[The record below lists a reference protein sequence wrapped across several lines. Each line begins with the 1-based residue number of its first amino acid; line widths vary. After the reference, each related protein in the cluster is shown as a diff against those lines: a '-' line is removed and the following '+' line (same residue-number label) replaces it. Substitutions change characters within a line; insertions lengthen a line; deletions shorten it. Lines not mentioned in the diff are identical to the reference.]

1 MRGAPD
7 QRVTARHFSGGE
19 FLVTFAVLAVLSAG
33 QALVLSAYVELEPVP
48 AGFIWGMAGY
58 WAIVAA
64 VFSLVTHYQ
73 IRKRFDL
80 PMRRLSAAA
89 KAVAGGDFSVYVEP
103 VHKGD
108 KRDYLDVMA
117 EDFNTMVEELSSIET
132 LKSDFI
138 SNVSHEIKTPWPL
151 SKAMPWPC
159 SGRGCP
165 RRSGGTIPAL
175 SSPPP
180 GS

>member
-1 MRGAPD
+1 M
-7 QRVTARHFSGGE
+7 
-19 FLVTFAVLAVLSAG
+19 LAVLSAG

-108 KRDYLDVMA
+108 KRDYLRRDGRGLQHHGGGAVQHRNPQ
-117 EDFNTMVEELSSIET
+117 ERFHLQR
-132 LKSDFI
+132 L
-138 SNVSHEIKTPWPL
+138 HEIKTPLAVIQSYAMALQREGL
-151 SKAMPWPC
+151 SEEERA
-159 SGRGCP
+159 GLY
-165 RRSGGTIPAL
+165 RRHVAA
-175 SSPPP
+175 P